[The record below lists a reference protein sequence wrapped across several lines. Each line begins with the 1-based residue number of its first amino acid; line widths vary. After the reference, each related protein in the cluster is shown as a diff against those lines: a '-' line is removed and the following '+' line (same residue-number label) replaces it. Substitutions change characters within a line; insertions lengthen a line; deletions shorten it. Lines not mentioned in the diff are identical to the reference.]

1 LALSVAV
8 MLRALQQQT
17 QHRHSHYRKEN
28 IMPNYKGRGAQPI
41 HPGLTIKGVLIG
53 KIPLATGDL
62 VTEASI
68 TDIHNA
74 YRELLWQVNTLR
86 PKSRKLR
93 GMRYPSFYALFRLAR
108 YLGLVEF
115 VRDEPMLFPP
125 PKGHLYSLRKNAEM
139 EVVVSTRRIY
149 RLTDKGRE
157 AEQSWQNL
165 HRAWRYSRSIPSS

>member
-1 LALSVAV
+1 MA
-8 MLRALQQQT
+8 
-17 QHRHSHYRKEN
+17 
-28 IMPNYKGRGAQPI
+28 NYKGRGLQPI
-41 HPGLTIKGVLIG
+41 RPGLTIKGILMG
-53 KIPLATGDL
+53 QIPLATGEL
-62 VTEASI
+62 VTQATI

-74 YRELLWQVNTLR
+74 YQELIQQENMLR

-125 PKGHLYSLRKNAEM
+125 PSGHLYSLRKDAEM

-157 AEQSWQNL
+157 AKQSWQNL